1 MMNTPLAH
9 SPHSHADSPGN
20 QAPESTHEP
29 RSQRNTNAA
38 RGPAAARGHVRERI
52 LTVAHQAFSERDFP
66 SVTVRSIAAE
76 AGCDPGLISYYFGS
90 KAGLFREAMSLP
102 NNPVEIISQAFG
114 DGRSGTGER
123 VLLAVM
129 DLWETAAAHNNF
141 SMFVASLLNSE
152 PALQMFR
159 TWIDVN
165 LATPL
170 MQRMRGSG
178 ENRRVRFE
186 LAFSQIL
193 GLVATR
199 YVYGMQP
206 LASLPKAALASS
218 YGPSIDATLAGRYH
232 A

>member
-1 MMNTPLAH
+1 MT
-9 SPHSHADSPGN
+9 
-20 QAPESTHEP
+20 
-29 RSQRNTNAA
+29 
-38 RGPAAARGHVRERI
+38 RGPTAARGHVRER
-52 LTVAHQAFSERDFP
+52 LLAVAHEAFSAHDFP

-102 NNPVEIISQAFG
+102 DNPVEIISQAFG
-114 DGRSGTGER
+114 NGRSGTGER

-129 DLWETAAAHNNF
+129 NLWEDAAAHNNF
-141 SMFVASLLNSE
+141 SMFVVSLLNSE

-170 MQRMRGSG
+170 MQRMPGRG
-178 ENRRVRFE
+178 EDRRVRFE

-206 LASLPKAALASS
+206 LASLPKAALASR
-218 YGPSIDATLAGRYH
+218 YGPSIDATLAGRYR